1 MTCFV
6 LGFVHFIRSFHW
18 FIAFVHCIRS
28 LHLFIFNFIISFH
41 PFHSISIHLVSDSL
55 DSICARFIATM
66 DQNFVAPN
74 SNNNNNSN
82 HSNANYATNGNY
94 IPLPHSQPGVPLQ
107 SNQHPTFIPHV
118 GPSNPGPST
127 LTLQPATLQQAPSI
141 PPQLMFAQP
150 SMSPMQFYPMNQHMG
165 GMEVTTLIEAMAS
178 CQREAFDFATRLME
192 KKKIRITGNMLL
204 FKKCVRIQPIFKL
217 TDGRTDTL
225 VAARQQ
231 GDDALLLLLLLR
243 LLLFRHSATPIDG
256 VSNRV
261 IPMKACFFGQNMF
274 NLPQFWD
281 ASMLNSQ
288 LSLLAGLLTATPPA
302 PRPPNPKN
310 EGSRSESAQSNHS

>member
-1 MTCFV
+1 MDSFIS
-6 LGFVHFIRSFHW
+6 FVHFIDSLHS
-18 FIAFVHCIRS
+18 FIAFVHCICS
-28 LHLFIFNFIISFH
+28 FLISSFH
-41 PFHSISIHLVSDSL
+41 FIHSIPIHLVSDSL

-74 SNNNNNSN
+74 SNNNNNNSN

-127 LTLQPATLQQAPSI
+127 LTLQPATLQQAPSV

-150 SMSPMQFYPMNQHMG
+150 SMPPMQFYPMNHG

-204 FKKCVRIQPIFKL
+204 LKKCVRHTTNIQ
-217 TDGRTDTL
+217 TDGRTDGRT
-225 VAARQQ
+225 
-231 GDDALLLLLLLR
+231 
-243 LLLFRHSATPIDG
+243 H
-256 VSNRV
+256 
-261 IPMKACFFGQNMF
+261 
-274 NLPQFWD
+274 
-281 ASMLNSQ
+281 
-288 LSLLAGLLTATPPA
+288 
-302 PRPPNPKN
+302 
-310 EGSRSESAQSNHS
+310 

>member
-1 MTCFV
+1 M
-6 LGFVHFIRSFHW
+6 
-18 FIAFVHCIRS
+18 
-28 LHLFIFNFIISFH
+28 
-41 PFHSISIHLVSDSL
+41 SDSL

-74 SNNNNNSN
+74 SNNTNNNSN

-127 LTLQPATLQQAPSI
+127 LTLQPATLQQAPSV

-150 SMSPMQFYPMNQHMG
+150 SMPPMQFYPMNHG

-204 FKKCVRIQPIFKL
+204 LKKCVRHTTNIQ
-217 TDGRTDTL
+217 TDGRTDGRT
-225 VAARQQ
+225 
-231 GDDALLLLLLLR
+231 
-243 LLLFRHSATPIDG
+243 H
-256 VSNRV
+256 
-261 IPMKACFFGQNMF
+261 
-274 NLPQFWD
+274 
-281 ASMLNSQ
+281 
-288 LSLLAGLLTATPPA
+288 
-302 PRPPNPKN
+302 
-310 EGSRSESAQSNHS
+310 